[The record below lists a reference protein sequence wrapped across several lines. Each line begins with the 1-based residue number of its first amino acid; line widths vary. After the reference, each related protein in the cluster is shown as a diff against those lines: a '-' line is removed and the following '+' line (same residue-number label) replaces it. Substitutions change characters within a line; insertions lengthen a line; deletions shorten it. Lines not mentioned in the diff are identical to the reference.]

1 MKESRSL
8 CFLSFV
14 CPSQGRHLTAL
25 LLSPDGQWIASAS
38 ADKTVKIWSA
48 VDGKSEISLEGH
60 EEVRTYGSS
69 SSSSRYIIT
78 DHPYQGISDVSWTSD
93 SKFLATASD
102 DKTIKLWDATSGK
115 CVKTLKDHT
124 NYVFCVAF
132 NPQSNILASGSVS
145 LCYAMLCYAMLCCG
159 NTHSAYSMMNRF
171 VFGMFVQENA
181 LRSFPRTQTPSRRY
195 GDGKYSLS
203 ILYYTIPTAPY
214 VF

>member
-1 MKESRSL
+1 M
-8 CFLSFV
+8 
-14 CPSQGRHLTAL
+14 
-25 LLSPDGQWIASAS
+25 
-38 ADKTVKIWSA
+38 KIWSA

-69 SSSSRYIIT
+69 SSSSSSSSSTSRYVIT

-102 DKTIKLWDATSGK
+102 DKTIKLWDATCGK

-132 NPQSNILASGSVS
+132 NPQSNMLASGSVS
-145 LCYAMLCYAMLCCG
+145 LCYAMLCYAMLCRG
-159 NTHSAYSMMNRF
+159 NTHSAYSMTNRF
-171 VFGMFVQENA
+171 VFGMFAQENA

-203 ILYYTIPTAPY
+203 ILNYTILYYTMPTAPY